1 MAAGHRFAADAA
13 PSSAAL
19 ATEAT
24 MLSASSLTSMTN
36 RADRYGQQ
44 SISRGL
50 TCRLEWTKLSQ
61 IKRPYEIWHSANAN
75 LCVEI
80 RG

>member
-1 MAAGHRFAADAA
+1 MQLVWRKRMWSGMAAGHRFAADAA

-24 MLSASSLTSMTN
+24 M
-36 RADRYGQQ
+36 
-44 SISRGL
+44 
-50 TCRLEWTKLSQ
+50 LEWTKLSQ